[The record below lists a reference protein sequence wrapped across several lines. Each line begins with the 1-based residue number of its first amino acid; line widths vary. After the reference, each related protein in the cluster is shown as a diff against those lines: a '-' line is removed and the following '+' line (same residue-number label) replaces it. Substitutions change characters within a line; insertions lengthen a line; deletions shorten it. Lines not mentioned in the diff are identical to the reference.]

1 MLNNKL
7 DIKTLIV
14 IIALIILA
22 MYAFTEVTYFSSKI
36 VIERNIESPVLTI
49 PQLGVQEKIN
59 NVSISQGVY
68 KEEQSNTPTHGEV
81 ILFGHRTLQGSP
93 FLRLNELKPGDIIT
107 LDWPGIGEANYT
119 VNSTKI
125 VPASYKMQVSNTLQ
139 KIDLITCNPIGSTS
153 ERLIVSGDLTSVGEL
168 NHTILKENPQ
178 KDYGLYICIIFL
190 ALGLLFTYFYPKEY
204 RMIILI
210 LILILSAILFYYNF
224 FPISSQIMANK
235 LGWLNSFYNF

>member
-125 VPASYKMQVSNTLQ
+125 VPASYKMQE
-139 KIDLITCNPIGSTS
+139 IG
-153 ERLIVSGDLTSVGEL
+153 RAHV
-168 NHTILKENPQ
+168 
-178 KDYGLYICIIFL
+178 
-190 ALGLLFTYFYPKEY
+190 
-204 RMIILI
+204 
-210 LILILSAILFYYNF
+210 
-224 FPISSQIMANK
+224 
-235 LGWLNSFYNF
+235 